1 MNTLT
6 IDDKINFIKANSK
19 LHLDKDVIVPFHF
32 EKDIVFHKHFL
43 DFHPNGIMFKAVLT
57 NNSTYESYFYSI
69 GGGFVVKEE
78 QESESQILPEIQPFP
93 FPIHY
98 ATELQN
104 YCEQEQ
110 KDMSS
115 RYKETSKGGLALQ
128 VMHTD
133 C

>member
-1 MNTLT
+1 M
-6 IDDKINFIKANSK
+6 
-19 LHLDKDVIVPFHF
+19 
-32 EKDIVFHKHFL
+32 
-43 DFHPNGIMFKAVLT
+43 MFKAVLT

-69 GGGFVVKEE
+69 GGGFVVKEG
-78 QESESQILPEIQPFP
+78 QESESQSLQETKQFP

-115 RYKETSKGGLALQ
+115 RYKETSTGGLALQ

>member
-1 MNTLT
+1 M
-6 IDDKINFIKANSK
+6 KAKSE
-19 LHLDKDVIVPFHF
+19 LHLDKDVVVPFHF

-43 DFHPNGIMFKAVLT
+43 DFHPNGMMFKAVLT
-57 NNSTYESYFYSI
+57 DNSTYESYFYSI
-69 GGGFVVKEE
+69 GGGFIVKDEK
-78 QESESQILPEIQPFP
+78 ESESQNLQETKPFP